1 MAHKSDTADAPLL
14 VVLSPQQSNSGRYRA
29 CPIACS
35 CPHAAIAK
43 LVSRGLASTS
53 TPSTELRTRVD
64 KLFAGHAA
72 APSLRTV
79 GLIAGAARCAVS
91 L

>member
-1 MAHKSDTADAPLL
+1 MPLYWL
-14 VVLSPQQSNSGRYRA
+14 CYRHNNQISVVIEP